1 MQVAIDGPA
10 GSGKSTV
17 CKMVANSFNF
27 VYVDT
32 GAMYRAVTWLEI
44 KFPGIDITKIIDHI
58 EFILFN
64 RGKNIS
70 IEYNGQSYDVTDEIR
85 RHEVS
90 DRVSKTAA
98 NPLIRKALVKKQ
110 QDYAKTNNVIMEG
123 RDITTVVLPNAD
135 LKIFLTAS
143 PEERA
148 KRRYEELKNSSDDIP
163 YETVLAKIIER
174 DNADSSRATSP
185 MIEAEDAIPI
195 DTTGMTL
202 EEVCVKIGS
211 LIERKGFSI

>member
-17 CKMVANSFNF
+17 CKMIANSYNF

-44 KFPGIDITKIIDHI
+44 KFPEIDITKIINDI

-64 RGKNIS
+64 RGKNLS
-70 IEYNGQSYDVTDEIR
+70 IEYNNQSYDVTEEIR
-85 RHEVS
+85 SQEVS
-90 DRVSKTAA
+90 DRVSQTAA

-135 LKIFLTAS
+135 LKIFLTAA

-148 KRRYEELKNSSDDIP
+148 KRRHEELKSKSIDMP
-163 YETVLAKIIER
+163 YETVLSKIIER
-174 DNADSSRATSP
+174 DNADSSRKVSP
-185 MIEAEDAIPI
+185 LMKADDAIQI

-202 EEVCVKIGS
+202 EEVCVKIGRD
-211 LIERKGFSI
+211 RKSVV